1 MRISVRHVITQE
13 FTPPAR
19 SVIQLMRLR
28 PRACESQNIMSWSI
42 EADIDCQVREQ
53 QDAFGNFVQTL
64 DAEGPVQ
71 KLTVTA
77 RGEVETFDT
86 AGVLRSGT
94 ERFSSDVYLRD
105 TDLTEADPALR
116 KFAREAIKG
125 AKTELDRPHFLMRA
139 VNEAITF
146 EAARKEPASAIDVF
160 EAKTGA
166 SCELAHVF
174 IAAARSVGV
183 PARFVSG
190 YLASESDGAD
200 RATDASDLRGWA
212 EAYVEGL
219 GWIGFDPS
227 ICLCMHDGHVRLAVA
242 LDYLGAAPLRVSP
255 LLSATRSMEA
265 RAAIVHGQTQRQA

>member
-1 MRISVRHVITQE
+1 MRISIRHIITQE

-28 PRACESQNIMSWSI
+28 PRACESQSVMSWSI
-42 EADIDCQVREQ
+42 DADVDCQMREQ

-64 DAEGPVQ
+64 DADGPLQ

-86 AGVLRSGT
+86 AGVLRNET
-94 ERFSSDVYLRD
+94 ERFSPEVYLRD

-139 VNEAITF
+139 VNEAIAF
-146 EAARKEPASAIDVF
+146 EAARKEPVSAIEVF
-160 EAKTGA
+160 KAKTGA

-174 IAAARSVGV
+174 IAAARSVGA

-200 RATDASDLRGWA
+200 RAADASDLRGWA

-255 LLSATRSMEA
+255 LLSAKRSMEA
-265 RAAIVHGQTQRQA
+265 RAAIVQGQAQRQA

>member
-13 FTPPAR
+13 FAPPAR
-19 SVIQLMRLR
+19 SVIQSMRLR
-28 PRACESQNIMSWSI
+28 PRACESQSIMSWSI
-42 EADIDCQVREQ
+42 DADVDCQMREQ
-53 QDAFGNFVQTL
+53 HDAFGNFVQTL
-64 DAEGPVQ
+64 DAEGPLQ
-71 KLTVTA
+71 KLTVIA

-86 AGVLRSGT
+86 AGLLRSEK
-94 ERFSSDVYLRD
+94 ERFAPDVYLRD

-139 VNEAITF
+139 INEAIAF
-146 EAARKEPASAIDVF
+146 EAAKKEPASAIDVF
-160 EAKTGA
+160 KAKTGG

-174 IAAARSVGV
+174 IAAARVVGV

-190 YLASESDGAD
+190 YLASDSDGAES
-200 RATDASDLRGWA
+200 AADASDLRGWA

-255 LLSATRSMEA
+255 LLGATRRIEA
-265 RAAIVHGQTQRQA
+265 RAVMLQGQSQRQA

>member
-1 MRISVRHVITQE
+1 MKISVRHVIVQE
-13 FTPPAR
+13 FAPPAR
-19 SVIQLMRLR
+19 SVIQTMRLR
-28 PRACESQNIMSWSI
+28 PRACESQHVMSWSI
-42 EADIDCQVREQ
+42 EADVDCQVREQ

-64 DAEGPVQ
+64 DAEGPVP

-77 RGEVETFDT
+77 RGEIDTFDT
-86 AGVLRSGT
+86 AGLLRGEV
-94 ERFSSDVYLRD
+94 ERFSPDVYLRD
-105 TDLTEADPALR
+105 TDLTECDPGLR

-125 AKTELDRPHFLMRA
+125 AKTELDKPHFLMRA
-139 VNEAITF
+139 VNEAVEF
-146 EAARKEPASAIDVF
+146 EAARREPASAIDVF
-160 EAKTGA
+160 KAKKGG

-174 IAAARSVGV
+174 IAAARAVDV

-190 YLASESDGAD
+190 YLASESDGVE

-227 ICLCMHDGHVRLAVA
+227 ICLCMHDGHVRLAAA

-255 LLSATRSMEA
+255 LLSATRNVEA
-265 RAAIVHGQTQRQA
+265 RASILQGQSQRQA